1 VVSFCWA
8 FVIFQHELLIRV
20 VPLRLSV
27 VHPLTRLICTA
38 KRRTIGDIPFNGKV
52 KPMSLPESSTVD
64 QVGKT
69 SKSERLEARLSREQK
84 ELLQW
89 AADLEGRSL
98 TDFVVSHA
106 QNAALQTISEHTVIK
121 LSRADSIAFA
131 ESLQSPPELSD
142 DAPLARAISRYK
154 QSQGLK

>member
-1 VVSFCWA
+1 
-8 FVIFQHELLIRV
+8 
-20 VPLRLSV
+20 VPRGNRDRSLDV
-27 VHPLTRLICTA
+27 YGKKTYYKKCPLN
-38 KRRTIGDIPFNGKV
+38 NGKI
-52 KPMSLPESSTVD
+52 KPMSLPESATGH
-64 QVGKT
+64 QVEKT

-106 QNAALQTISEHTVIK
+106 QNAALQTISEHTTIK
-121 LSRADSIAFA
+121 LSRADSITFA

>member
-1 VVSFCWA
+1 MSRSKPSA
-8 FVIFQHELLIRV
+8 AQQ
-20 VPLRLSV
+20 
-27 VHPLTRLICTA
+27 
-38 KRRTIGDIPFNGKV
+38 IP
-52 KPMSLPESSTVD
+52 
-64 QVGKT
+64 KT

-106 QNAALQTISEHTVIK
+106 QNAALQTISQHTVIQ
-121 LSRADSIAFA
+121 LNRTDSIAFV

-154 QSQGLK
+154 QSQGLE

>member
-1 VVSFCWA
+1 MLVKIA
-8 FVIFQHELLIRV
+8 RQENPAKPRREVIEIALLIR
-20 VPLRLSV
+20 
-27 VHPLTRLICTA
+27 TA
-38 KRRTIGDIPFNGKV
+38 KRRTIRSVPFSGKV
-52 KPMSLPESSTVD
+52 KPMSLPESSTEQ
-64 QVGKT
+64 QVEKP

-121 LSRADSIAFA
+121 LSRADSITFA
-131 ESLQSPPELSD
+131 ESLQSPPELSE

>member
-1 VVSFCWA
+1 MLVKIA
-8 FVIFQHELLIRV
+8 RQENPAKPRREVIEIALLIR
-20 VPLRLSV
+20 
-27 VHPLTRLICTA
+27 TA
-38 KRRTIGDIPFNGKV
+38 KRRTIRSVPFSGKV
-52 KPMSLPESSTVD
+52 KPMSLPESSTEQ
-64 QVGKT
+64 QVEKP

-121 LSRADSIAFA
+121 LSRADSITFA
-131 ESLQSPPELSD
+131 ESLQSLPELSD

>member
-1 VVSFCWA
+1 
-8 FVIFQHELLIRV
+8 
-20 VPLRLSV
+20 
-27 VHPLTRLICTA
+27 
-38 KRRTIGDIPFNGKV
+38 
-52 KPMSLPESSTVD
+52 MSLPESSTGQ
-64 QVGKT
+64 QVEKA

-121 LSRADSIAFA
+121 LSRADSITFA
-131 ESLQSPPELSD
+131 ELLQSLPELSD

-154 QSQGLK
+154 QSQGLKWASRISPTKLSS

>member
-1 VVSFCWA
+1 
-8 FVIFQHELLIRV
+8 
-20 VPLRLSV
+20 
-27 VHPLTRLICTA
+27 
-38 KRRTIGDIPFNGKV
+38 
-52 KPMSLPESSTVD
+52 MSRQKSAITHNVE
-64 QVGKT
+64 KI

-121 LSRADSIAFA
+121 LSRADSIAFV
-131 ESLQSPPELSD
+131 ESWQSPPELAE
-142 DAPLARAISRYK
+142 DAPLARAISSYK
-154 QSQGLK
+154 QSQGVE

>member
-1 VVSFCWA
+1 MP
-8 FVIFQHELLIRV
+8 R
-20 VPLRLSV
+20 
-27 VHPLTRLICTA
+27 
-38 KRRTIGDIPFNGKV
+38 
-52 KPMSLPESSTVD
+52 PESTAAH
-64 QVGKT
+64 QVEKT

-106 QNAALQTISEHTVIK
+106 QNAAVQTISAHTTIK
-121 LSRADSIAFA
+121 LSRADSIALV
-131 ESLQSPPELSD
+131 ESLQSPPELGE

-154 QSQGLK
+154 QSQGLE

>member
-1 VVSFCWA
+1 
-8 FVIFQHELLIRV
+8 
-20 VPLRLSV
+20 
-27 VHPLTRLICTA
+27 
-38 KRRTIGDIPFNGKV
+38 
-52 KPMSLPESSTVD
+52 MSRPKSAAAHQAE
-64 QVGKT
+64 KT

-106 QNAALQTISEHTVIK
+106 QNAAIQTISAHTVIK
-121 LSRADSIAFA
+121 LGRADSIAFV
-131 ESLQSPPELSD
+131 ESLQSPPKLGE

-154 QSQGLK
+154 QSQGLE

>member
-1 VVSFCWA
+1 
-8 FVIFQHELLIRV
+8 
-20 VPLRLSV
+20 
-27 VHPLTRLICTA
+27 
-38 KRRTIGDIPFNGKV
+38 
-52 KPMSLPESSTVD
+52 MSRPESAAAH
-64 QVGKT
+64 QVEKT

-121 LSRADSIAFA
+121 LSRADSIAFV
-131 ESLQSPPELSD
+131 ESWQSPSELEE

-154 QSQGLK
+154 QSQGIK